1 MKGDLFSFF
10 FKWGG
15 WWNIQWLYSLENILD
30 VK

>member
-10 FKWGG
+10 LSGG
-15 WWNIQWLYSLENILD
+15 VGWNIQWLYSLENILD